1 MTLPCPPILASVVLG
16 PVQFDRPGWLW
27 LLIPALAFVVWF
39 GRRSLAG
46 LEGWTRW
53 GALAARMFVV
63 MALLSVLAEPSS
75 RKRAEHVSVTLL
87 TDASRS
93 IPASVQ
99 EAVDRFA
106 ETAAEQ
112 GREQGDRL
120 GVITAAEDAF
130 VQALPSERNTSV
142 ERRYTGGAD
151 GTDLA
156 SGVRLALAVSPKDAA
171 PRIVIASD
179 GNETSGSLLEAARA
193 AAAQGVPIDVIP
205 LRYRYPSEV
214 IVDRIIVPTSAREG
228 QTVNIRIALTATRPT
243 EGTLLLKINDELV
256 DLDPGA
262 PGFGARVSLVEGL
275 NLHSASVDAGES
287 GSKRFEATFE
297 PDMRGGRPS
306 GDEIVENNRALGVTF
321 VSGEGRILLVRPPTP
336 EGDSEAAP
344 LLRALADNRLVPR
357 VIRPDTFPTELSDL
371 ASYDAL
377 ILLNQEAGDYSLA
390 QQQIIAQYVHDV
402 GGGLIMIGG
411 PQSFGAGGWIGS
423 PLADA
428 LPVKLDPPQRKDM
441 PRGAL
446 VLIMHSIEMPQGV
459 YYGRR
464 TAEAAINVLAPQDLA
479 GIIEFQGFGGAGAE
493 WVHPLSAVGDKGAIR
508 RSIGGLAFGDMPSF
522 DPSLRLA
529 LEGLRAADAGQK
541 HAIIISDGDPSLT
554 PSLLRDFTAARITIS
569 TVGVNP
575 HSPGDLATL
584 ANIAQATGGR
594 FWNIPNA
601 QIASIPEIF
610 VKEARIVRRSLIWEG
625 DPLTPELQL
634 TGSDALRGIDFLPP
648 VTGYVVTA
656 DREGL
661 SRVLAR
667 VGKEKDPLAAEWQHG
682 LGRVFVFTSDTG
694 VRWARSWPA
703 QAMYR
708 PFWDR
713 AIRWAMR
720 PTGSNNLRIQTEDRG
735 DETIVTVEALDAS
748 GNLLGAGL
756 LSGALARPDGTGTPL
771 SLRQVGPG
779 RWEGAFRSA
788 DPGTYVLG
796 VNLLAPGADG
806 AEPIRAASQAAVT
819 RPFADEFRAL
829 EDNTALLRQVASQTG
844 GRVLFE
850 VGLDRG
856 EVRLV
861 GDPAQANLFTREGIT
876 MPVATRS
883 IWQTLAIIALS
894 LFILDVAIRR
904 VRLEPRAAVAYVRRI
919 LSRAPEKAGARLDAL
934 SSARAKA
941 RSRLDQRAQPAP
953 GADAGTP
960 TGASGS
966 GNAASDAAL
975 AARKYEPPPGA
986 TRMPVERAAGSS
998 KAPPGAPTPP
1008 KSTSGPEAEPD
1019 SGLSRLRAAK
1029 RRAQEEM
1036 NDDTPPSA

>member
-1 MTLPCPPILASVVLG
+1 MTLLSAPSVAGSIASVVLG
-16 PVQFDRPGWLW
+16 PIQFDRPAWLW
-27 LLIPALAFVVWF
+27 LLVPSLVFVIWC

-53 GALAARMFVV
+53 GALAARLVV
-63 MALLSVLAEPSS
+63 VTLLLAVAADPSS
-75 RKRAEHVSVTLL
+75 RKRAEHVSVTILA
-87 TDASRS
+87 DASRS

-106 ETAAEQ
+106 ESAAEQ
-112 GREQGDRL
+112 GRRRGDRL

-130 VQALPSERNTSV
+130 VQALPSERNTTV
-142 ERRYTGGAD
+142 ERRFTGGAD

-156 SGVRLALAVSPKDAA
+156 AGVRLALAVSPKDAA
-171 PRIVIASD
+171 PRLVIASD

-205 LRYRYPSEV
+205 LRYRYPAEV
-214 IVDRIIVPTSAREG
+214 IVDRIIVPASAREG
-228 QTVNIRIALTATRPT
+228 QTINIRIALTATRAT

-256 DLDPGA
+256 DLDPDA
-262 PGFGARVSLVEGL
+262 PGMGARVSLVEGL
-275 NLHSASVDAGES
+275 NLHAASVDAGES

-297 PDMRGGRPS
+297 PDARAGRPV
-306 GDEIVENNRALGVTF
+306 GDEIAENNRALGVTF
-321 VSGEGRILLVRPPTP
+321 VSGEGRILLVRPPSA
-336 EGDSEAAP
+336 EGEAEAAP
-344 LLRALADNRLVPR
+344 LLDALADARLDPR
-357 VIRPDTFPTELSDL
+357 VIRPDTFPVELSEL
-371 ASYDAL
+371 AGYDAL
-377 ILLNQEAGDYSLA
+377 ILLNQEAGDFSLA
-390 QQQIIAQYVHDV
+390 QQQIIAQYVHDI
-402 GGGLIMIGG
+402 GGGLIVIGG

-464 TAEAAINVLAPQDLA
+464 TAEAAVNVLAPQDLA
-479 GIIEFQGFGGAGAE
+479 GIIEYRGLGGPGAE

-508 RSIGGLAFGDMPSF
+508 RAIGGLAFGDMPSF

-554 PSLLRDFTAARITIS
+554 PALLRDFAEARITIS

-584 ANIAQATGGR
+584 ANVAQATGGR

-610 VKEARIVRRSLIWEG
+610 VKEARVVRRSLIWEG
-625 DPLTPELQL
+625 DPLAPELQL
-634 TGSDALRGIDFLPP
+634 TGSDALRGIDALPSI
-648 VTGYVVTA
+648 TGYVVTA

-667 VGKEKDPLAAEWQHG
+667 VGKENDPLAAEWQHG

-694 VRWARSWPA
+694 VRWARAWPA

-720 PTGSNNLRIQTEDRG
+720 PTGSNNLRIATEDRG
-735 DETIVTVEALDAS
+735 DETLITVEALDAS

-756 LSGALARPDGTGTPL
+756 LSGALARPDGTSSPL

-779 RWEGAFRSA
+779 RWEGTIRSA

-796 VNLLAPGADG
+796 VNLLAPGAEG
-806 AEPIRAASQAAVT
+806 AEPIRAAAQAAVT

-829 EDNTALLRQVASQTG
+829 EDNTALLRQVAAQTG

-856 EVRLV
+856 EVRLA
-861 GDPAQANLFTREGIT
+861 GDPAKTDLFTRDGIT

-883 IWQTLAIIALS
+883 IWQTLAIVALA

-904 VRLEPRAAVAYVRRI
+904 VRLEPRAALAYVRRV
-919 LSRAPEKAGARLDAL
+919 LSRAPERAGARLDAL
-934 SSARAKA
+934 SSVRAKA
-941 RSRLDQRAQPAP
+941 RSRLDQRAQANP
-953 GADAGTP
+953 GAERSGP
-960 TGASGS
+960 SASIPPPG
-966 GNAASDAAL
+966 DVPDPAL
-975 AARKYEPPPGA
+975 AARKYEPAPGPPRPA
-986 TRMPVERAAGSS
+986 PDRA
-998 KAPPGAPTPP
+998 PGAPGQDRSKPRP
-1008 KSTSGPEAEPD
+1008 GSEAEPE

-1036 NDDTPPSA
+1036 NDDHPPAP